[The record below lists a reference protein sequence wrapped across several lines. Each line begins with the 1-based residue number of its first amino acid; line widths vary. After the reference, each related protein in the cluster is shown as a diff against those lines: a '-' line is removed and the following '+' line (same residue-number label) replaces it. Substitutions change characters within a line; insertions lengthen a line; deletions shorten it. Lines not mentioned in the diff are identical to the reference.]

1 MSAFSAPGKAFLAG
15 GFLVLDP
22 QYPAYVTALS
32 SRMHAVVEKTSALTQ
47 DSTGPVESSI
57 TIKSPQFG
65 GCWEFKFP
73 DLSFGTVSEA
83 QGRRNPFIEATI
95 SIILAYLEPTLPFQL
110 SITIYSDPGYHSQ
123 ENTNLRKSENG
134 SKSFLFHSNPI
145 ERVAKT
151 GLGSSA
157 GLVTVLTTAIL
168 SFFLGKKDEGQVSE
182 LKSLVH
188 NIAQIAHCYAQK
200 KIGSGFDVAAATFG
214 SIIYQRF
221 DPDIL
226 NELFQRENFL
236 VNDRKSIKELAE
248 KKWVFSAQPVALPPK
263 IKLLMGDIKGGS
275 ETPKLVS
282 KVLKWKADNKAESD
296 KLYFD
301 LNSANVQFIE
311 SLKSLQSLH
320 ALDIKKYESGLKKL
334 AHAKVVDSD
343 EVGKSQ
349 DLGPFESLI
358 DAIKKIRENLRK
370 LTQFSGA
377 EIEPIEQTHLLD
389 DCNSIEGVLGGV
401 VPGAGGYDA
410 ICLLVIEDSISN
422 VLQAKGERLDNVTW
436 LDLQEESEGVV
447 VENACDYAGL

>member
-32 SRMHAVVEKTSALTQ
+32 SRMHAVVEKSSALAQ
-47 DSTGPVESSI
+47 DSTPPTESSI

-65 GCWEFKFP
+65 GCWEFTFP
-73 DLSFGTVSEA
+73 DLTFSSVSEA

-95 SIILAYLEPTLPFQL
+95 SIVLAYLEPKSPFQL

-123 ENTNLRKSENG
+123 DNTVLRKSENG
-134 SKSFLFHSNPI
+134 SKSFLFHNNPI

-168 SFFLGKKDEGQVSE
+168 AFFLGKKQEDQVYE

-221 DPDIL
+221 DPEIL

-236 VNDRKSIKELAE
+236 VNDRKAIKALAE

-301 LNSANVQFIE
+301 LNNANVQFIE

-320 ALDIKKYESGLKKL
+320 EQDIEKYESILKVL

-343 EVGKSQ
+343 GGEKLE
-349 DLGPFESLI
+349 DLGPFKSLI
-358 DAIKKIRENLRK
+358 DSIKKIRENLRK

-389 DCNSIEGVLGGV
+389 DCSSIEGVLGGV

-410 ICLLVIEDSISN
+410 ICLLVIENSISN
-422 VLQAKGERLDNVTW
+422 VLQANGERLDKVTW

-447 VENACDYAGL
+447 VEKACDYVGF